1 VSGYDTVQRAGRYLR
16 VIAPDWVDPLDTA
29 YSKRTGGA
37 LERSWC
43 IWRAITSAPT
53 CMSQQRMPARAMLA
67 GRLKLFDLRPE
78 ARPQLVTVGVPRA
91 TSSMHGPRAAS
102 ARLVLQRVSRMKSL
116 GCLAKRSR
124 TRRTSP
130 GSLGVAARSN
140 AEATPTRYV
149 GEELAVFEGTDVRDL
164 LERQQFAQWY
174 PDPIPE

>member
-29 YSKRTGGA
+29 YSKRTGGRWNVPGVFGA
-37 LERSWC
+37 LYLC
-43 IWRAITSAPT
+43 ADVHVAAAN
-53 CMSQQRMPARAMLA
+53 ARARHA
-67 GRLKLFDLRPE
+67 GRALKLFDLRPE
-78 ARPQLVTVGVPRA
+78 ARPQLVTVGVPPSDVVDA
-91 TSSMHGPRAAS
+91 WTTSGVGALGFAESFPYEVPWVPCQAIAHAAYV
-102 ARLVLQRVSRMKSL
+102 AGV
-116 GCLAKRSR
+116 A
-124 TRRTSP
+124 
-130 GSLGVAARSN
+130 GVAARSN